1 MVLSKYINNTNSL
14 QTFNLLRF
22 TTFLIISIIF
32 TKSKLSVADIGYYE
46 MSIFIASL
54 VSFFWVTGVIQSL
67 LPLYN
72 NNTTFKV
79 KEINRRSKSP
89 EIFNAFLLLTGFSL
103 LAYIF
108 CRIFQ
113 NAFHVF
119 DGVEDIQFINLVFF
133 YLLISSP
140 SNLIEYIYL
149 LRNKPGKIMSYGF
162 ISFGLQLIFVTVP
175 VMLGYGIVWA
185 IYGLIAISVFRLFW
199 LASLLRKYARF
210 KISIPFLKEHL
221 HLGTP
226 LILSSLLSG
235 SAQYIDG
242 LIVSMHF
249 DAKVFALFRYG
260 AKEFPLALLL
270 ANGLSNSMLSEF
282 SSKQKLTDSL
292 EVLKRKSRRL
302 MHILFPTTMV
312 LLFFAKP
319 LYINMFNPAFSR
331 SADVF
336 VVYLLLIMSRI
347 IFPQTILIGLKK
359 TRIILYAAVIELFL
373 NIGLS
378 LLLIPKYNIVG
389 VALATVIVYLLEK
402 IVLVIYNYF
411 KLKIN
416 PKDYI
421 PLGYYFFYST
431 LLIVLFV
438 LLDRRI
444 IKIH

>member
-1 MVLSKYINNTNSL
+1 MNLTKNINNTNSL

-22 TTFLIISIIF
+22 GTFLIISIIF
-32 TKSKLSVADIGYYE
+32 TKSSLSVADIGYYE
-46 MSIFIASL
+46 MSLFIASL

-79 KEINRRSKSP
+79 KEINREEKSP
-89 EIFNAFLLLTGFSL
+89 EIFNAFLLLVAFSI

-119 DGVEDIQFINLVFF
+119 DGVEDIKFINLVFF

-149 LRNKPGKIMSYGF
+149 LRNKSGKIMIYGF
-162 ISFGLQLIFVTVP
+162 TSFGLQLIFVTVP
-175 VMLGYGIVWA
+175 VLLGYGIVWA
-185 IYGLIAISVFRLFW
+185 IWGLIAISVIRLFW
-199 LASLLRKYARF
+199 LASLLRKYAKF
-210 KISIPFLKEHL
+210 EISISFLKEHL

-235 SAQYIDG
+235 SAQYVDG
-242 LIVSMHF
+242 LIISTHF
-249 DAKVFALFRYG
+249 DARAFALFRYG

-282 SSKQKLTDSL
+282 STKEKLKDSL
-292 EVLKRKSRRL
+292 LVLKDKSRRL
-302 MHILFPTTMV
+302 MHILFPLSIL

-319 LYINMFNPAFSR
+319 IYINMFNPAFTR

-336 VVYLLLIMSRI
+336 VVYLLLILSRI
-347 IFPQTILIGLKK
+347 VFPQTILIGLKK
-359 TRIILYAAVIELFL
+359 TRVVLYASAIEIVF
-373 NIGLS
+373 NIFLS
-378 LLLIPKYNIVG
+378 LILIKYYGILG
-389 VALATVIVYLLEK
+389 VALATVIVFLLEK
-402 IVLVIYNYF
+402 IVLVAYNF
-411 KLKIN
+411 FQLRIK

-421 PLGYYFFYST
+421 PLGVYFFYST
-431 LLIVLFV
+431 ILVALFV
-438 LLDRRI
+438 LLDRGI
-444 IKIH
+444 IVIH

>member
-72 NNTTFKV
+72 NNTTFRV

-89 EIFNAFLLLTGFSL
+89 EIFNAFLLLTGFSI

-162 ISFGLQLIFVTVP
+162 ISFGLQLIIVTVP
-175 VMLGYGIVWA
+175 VMMGYGIEWA

-210 KISIPFLKEHL
+210 KISTPFLKEHL

-249 DAKVFALFRYG
+249 DARVFALFRYG
-260 AKEFPLALLL
+260 AKEFPLALML

-282 SSKQKLTDSL
+282 SSKQKLADSL
-292 EVLKRKSRRL
+292 QVLKNKSRRL
-302 MHILFPTTMV
+302 MHILFPATIV

-319 LYINMFNPAFSR
+319 LYIHMFNPAFSR

-336 VVYLLLIMSRI
+336 IVYLLLIMSRI
-347 IFPQTILIGLKK
+347 VFPQTILIGLKK
-359 TRIILYAAVIELFL
+359 TRIILYAAAAELFL

-378 LLLIPKYNIVG
+378 LLLIPRYNIVG
-389 VALATVIVYLLEK
+389 VALATVIVFLLEK
-402 IVLVIYNYF
+402 IALVIYNYF
-411 KLKIN
+411 KLKIK
-416 PKDYI
+416 PQEYI

-431 LLIVLFV
+431 ILMVLFL

>member
-1 MVLSKYINNTNSL
+1 LNLTRHITNTNSL

-32 TKSKLSVADIGYYE
+32 TKSSLSVADIGYYE

-72 NNTTFKV
+72 NNSTFKV
-79 KEINRRSKSP
+79 REINRKQKSP
-89 EIFNAFLLLTGFSL
+89 EIFNAFLLLTAFSIM
-103 LAYIF
+103 AYIF

-149 LRNKPGKIMSYGF
+149 LRNKPGKIMIYGF
-162 ISFGLQLIFVTVP
+162 ISFGLQLVFVTVP
-175 VMLGYGIVWA
+175 ILLGYGIVWA

-199 LASLLRKYARF
+199 LASLLRKYAQF
-210 KISIPFLKEHL
+210 KISVSFLKEHL

-242 LIVSMHF
+242 LIVSTHF
-249 DAKVFALFRYG
+249 DARMFALFRYG
-260 AKEFPLALLL
+260 AKEFPLALML

-282 SSKQKLTDSL
+282 STKQKLVDSL
-292 EVLKRKSRRL
+292 KVLKDKSRRL
-302 MHILFPTTMV
+302 MHILFPMTIV

-319 LYINMFNPAFSR
+319 LYIHLFNPSFSR

-347 IFPQTILIGLKK
+347 VFPQTILIGLKK
-359 TRIILYAAVIELFL
+359 TRIILIASVVELFL

-378 LLLIPKYNIVG
+378 LMLIPKYNIVG
-389 VALATVIVYLLEK
+389 VALATVIVYLVEK
-402 IVLVIYNYF
+402 IVLVFYNYF
-411 KLKIN
+411 KLKIK

-421 PLGYYFFYST
+421 PLGVYFFYST
-431 LLIVLFV
+431 ILIVLFV

-444 IKIH
+444 IRIH